1 MRDLRTPN
9 ANMDSMNPNAAKRID
24 DLEASIAH
32 QQREYELL
40 NQVVIEQADLIDK
53 LKRRVDAME
62 ASLKSVE
69 SRLPED
75 VDLVDEKPPHY

>member
-1 MRDLRTPN
+1 
-9 ANMDSMNPNAAKRID
+9 MDSMNPNAAKRID
-24 DLEASIAH
+24 DLEAAIAH